1 MTATLCISSGKDVKF
16 IFKVVR
22 LLVTADCPPPFF
34 LCLPSRVHP
43 SKSNEITNDFLLRL
57 SFHLSHL
64 FLSLSFQ
71 VWHNQ
76 VDIRVKSSWT
86 WKFNS
91 FVLHNFSSHLSIEW
105 WWWCEMR
112 MNFCTHRC
120 SPSRDWSFEH
130 PGGLFMRTS
139 GEFSEGY
146 RVRCVCRRFVIYVET
161 SRRRKRR
168 GSKCR
173 VSHCEDMFLIAQA
186 VIEINQPE
194 QRGFER
200 M

>member
-1 MTATLCISSGKDVKF
+1 MTATLCISSGKNVKF

-57 SFHLSHL
+57 SSHLSHL
-64 FLSLSFQ
+64 LLSLFFRCDTTKLTFESN
-71 VWHNQ
+71 HRELENL
-76 VDIRVKSSWT
+76 IR
-86 WKFNS
+86 
-91 FVLHNFSSHLSIEW
+91 L
-105 WWWCEMR
+105 
-112 MNFCTHRC
+112 FCTIFHLICQSNDDDGVRWEWTFALIDVR
-120 SPSRDWSFEH
+120 PAEWSFEH
-130 PGGLFMRTS
+130 PGGLFMRTC

-186 VIEINQPE
+186 AMEINQPE